1 MIYTILYIV
10 LAAIIAFVMAFFQYF
25 YNVKHRSKEILLLA
39 ILRGLSIFAII
50 LLVINP
56 TIKSQQFED
65 ISPVLNVLIDN
76 SSSINYANQGEEV
89 QKLKDEISTNSDIN
103 KKFTVNYYSFS
114 DNLHPLDS
122 LSFDNPRTNIIKTL
136 KSLESFN
143 NDGISPIIL
152 ISDGNQTYGS
162 SYEFYKSNQPLYPII
177 VGDTVKYDDI
187 KIDQINVNSYTYLN
201 NKFPVEVFLQY
212 DGNDQVKKKF
222 NVKHNSK
229 TVFTK
234 NLDFSSDQNSQK
246 IQFYLPAT
254 TVGMLKYQC
263 DIATLDNEKN
273 TLNNLKNFT
282 VEVVNEKAKVLI
294 LSKTNHPDIS
304 MIKRS
309 IEMNKQRKVIIE
321 NDLNKTYQL
330 RDYQLVILYQPT
342 KEFKEI
348 FNTIKE
354 VNFLII
360 TGTQTDWNFLNT
372 SQQYFSKNNISKTEN
387 YSAVFNTTY
396 DEFVT
401 NDLGF
406 SNFPPLEDYFGEINF
421 SVPHKNILFQ
431 NVANITTEEPLL
443 TTFTDNNRRGAVL
456 FGENSW
462 KWRMLTKVEDQTFE
476 KFDTFFNKLIQ
487 YLASNKRSN
496 QLEIVYDPFIYSN
509 TDAVIKAQY
518 FDATYT
524 FDQNASLLLS
534 ISNTATRET
543 NEFPFTLKNNSFEIS
558 LSNLKP
564 GDYTFNVSVG
574 SNNISKNG
582 NITVLPYDIEQQF
595 GRANMNDLKNIA
607 QLSNGAFFHINK
619 VNELF
624 SLILSDKRYTTI
636 QKSTEKIVSL
646 IERKWLLILIV
657 LLLSLEWFIRK
668 YKGLT

>member
-76 SSSINYANQGEEV
+76 SSSINYANQGEKV

>member
-607 QLSNGAFFHINK
+607 QLSNGAYFHINK

>member
-1 MIYTILYIV
+1 MTYTILYIV

-143 NDGISPIIL
+143 NDGVSPIIL

-372 SQQYFSKNNISKTEN
+372 AQQYFSKNNISKTEN

-396 DEFVT
+396 DEFVM

-406 SNFPPLEDYFGEINF
+406 SDFPPLEDYFGEINF

-476 KFDTFFNKLIQ
+476 KFDIFFNKLIQ

-496 QLEIVYDPFIYSN
+496 QLEIAYEPFIYSN

-607 QLSNGAFFHINK
+607 QLSNGAYFHINK

-646 IERKWLLILIV
+646 IERKWLLILVI

>member
-1 MIYTILYIV
+1 MTYTILYIV

-25 YNVKHRSKEILLLA
+25 YKVKQRSKDILLLA
-39 ILRGLSIFAII
+39 ILRGLSFFAII

-56 TIKSQQFED
+56 TLKSQQFED

-76 SSSINYANQGEEV
+76 SSSITYANQQEKV
-89 QKLKDEISTNSDIN
+89 QKLKDEISTNTEIN

-114 DNLHPLDS
+114 DDLYPLDS
-122 LSFDNPRTNIIKTL
+122 LSFDKPRTNIIKTL

-152 ISDGNQTYGS
+152 ITDGNQTYGS

-177 VGDTVKYDDI
+177 VGDTVKYEDI
-187 KIDQINVNSYTYLN
+187 KINQINVNSYTYLN

-212 DGNDQVKKKF
+212 DGNDEVQKKF
-222 NVKHNSK
+222 NVKHNNK

-234 NLDFSSDQNSQK
+234 YLDFSSDQNSQK

-263 DIATLDNEKN
+263 DIASLDNEKN

-282 VEVVNEKAKVLI
+282 VEVVNEKAKILI
-294 LSKTNHPDIS
+294 LSKSNHPDIS

-309 IEMNKQRKVIIE
+309 IEMNKQREVIIE
-321 NDLNKTYQL
+321 NELNKTHQL
-330 RDYQLVILYQPT
+330 KDYQLVILYQPT

-348 FNTIKE
+348 FKTIRE
-354 VNFLII
+354 VNLLII
-360 TGTQTDWNFLNT
+360 TGTQTDWNFLNA
-372 SQQYFSKNNISKTEN
+372 SQQYFSKNSITKTEN
-387 YSAVFNTTY
+387 YSAVFNASF
-396 DEFVT
+396 DEFVID
-401 NDLGF
+401 DLGF
-406 SNFPPLEDYFGEINF
+406 RNFPPLKDYFGEINF
-421 SVPHKNILFQ
+421 SVPHKTILFQ
-431 NVANITTEEPLL
+431 NVANIATEEPLL
-443 TTFTDNNRRGAVL
+443 STFTDNNRRGAVL

-462 KWRMLTKVEDQTFE
+462 KWRMLTKVENQTFE
-476 KFDTFFNKLIQ
+476 KFDIFFNKLIQ

-496 QLEIVYDPFIYSN
+496 QLEIAYDSFIYSN

-524 FDQNASLLLS
+524 FDENASLLLS
-534 ISNTATRET
+534 IRNKTTGET
-543 NEFPFTLKNNSFEIS
+543 NKFPFTLKNNSFEIS

-582 NITVLPYDIEQQF
+582 AITVLPYEIEQQLV
-595 GRANMNDLKNIA
+595 RANMNDLKNIA
-607 QLSNGAFFHINK
+607 QLSNGTYFHINK
-619 VNELF
+619 VDELF

-646 IERKWLLILIV
+646 IERKWLLILVV

>member
-1 MIYTILYIV
+1 MTYTILYIV

-619 VNELF
+619 VDELF

>member
-1 MIYTILYIV
+1 MTYTILYIV
-10 LAAIIAFVMAFFQYF
+10 LAAVIAFMMAFFQYF
-25 YNVKHRSKEILLLA
+25 YNVKHRTVDKLLLA
-39 ILRGLSIFAII
+39 ILRGLSIFSII
-50 LLVINP
+50 LLIINP
-56 TIKSQQFED
+56 SIKSQQFED

-76 SSSINYANQGEEV
+76 SSSINYADQQEEV
-89 QKLKDEISTNSDIN
+89 QKLKDEISTNTEIN

-114 DNLHPLDS
+114 DDLNPLDS
-122 LSFDNPRTNIIKTL
+122 LSFDKPRTNIIKTL

-143 NDGISPIIL
+143 NDGISPVIL
-152 ISDGNQTYGS
+152 ITDGNQTYGS

-187 KIDQINVNSYTYLN
+187 KINQINVNSYTYLN

-212 DGNDQVKKKF
+212 DGNDRVQKKF
-222 NVKHNSK
+222 NVKHNGK
-229 TVFTK
+229 TVYTK
-234 NLDFSSDQNSQK
+234 YLNFSSDQNSQK

-282 VEVVNEKAKVLI
+282 VEVVNENAKVLI

-321 NDLNKTYQL
+321 KDLNKTHQL

-348 FNTIKE
+348 FKTLKE
-354 VNFLII
+354 VNFFII

-372 SQQYFSKNNISKTEN
+372 SQQYFSKNNIRKTEN
-387 YSAVFNTTY
+387 YSAVFNTSY
-396 DEFVT
+396 DEFIT
-401 NDLGF
+401 NDLGYR
-406 SNFPPLEDYFGEINF
+406 NFPPLEDYFGEINF
-421 SVPHKNILFQ
+421 SVRHKTILFQ
-431 NVANITTEEPLL
+431 NVANINTEEPLL
-443 TTFTDNNRRGAVL
+443 ATFTDNNRRGAVL

-462 KWRMLTKVEDQTFE
+462 KWRMLTKVENQTFE
-476 KFDTFFNKLIQ
+476 KFDIFFNKLIQ
-487 YLASNKRSN
+487 FLASSKRSN
-496 QLEIVYDPFIYSN
+496 QLEIAYDPFIYSN
-509 TDAVIKAQY
+509 TDAIIKAQY

-524 FDQNASLLLS
+524 FDPNASLLLS
-534 ISNTATRET
+534 ISNTATGET
-543 NEFPFTLKNNSFEIS
+543 NKFPFTLINNSFEIS

-582 NITVLPYDIEQQF
+582 TIKVLPYEIEQQF
-595 GRANMNDLKNIA
+595 VRGNMNDLKNIA
-607 QLSNGAFFHINK
+607 QLSKGANFHINK
-619 VNELF
+619 VDELF

-636 QKSTEKIVSL
+636 QRSTEKIVSL